1 MSDPEMRTDPPGT
14 VYGARRTVRPGLPRD
29 PLMRTALAVA
39 LFGVL
44 LGVLFASGVL
54 TGGDE
59 PVLPAAAAPT
69 PPAA

>member
-54 TGGDE
+54 TGGS
-59 PVLPAAAAPT
+59 VLGATEVGSAAGGVG
-69 PPAA
+69 